1 MMQRRLSSFPLS
13 VSQQSKLALAG
24 FETAGDLKGM
34 RIADISSG
42 MEGTSSELLF

>member
-1 MMQRRLSSFPLS
+1 MMQRQLSSFPLS
-13 VSQQSKLALAG
+13 ASQQSKLSLAG

-42 MEGTSSELLF
+42 TREHSERLF